1 MTVSIR
7 PASAADVATMAQL
20 VAVKRTFL
28 ESLEPVMWRPS
39 DAAAQLTPA
48 FFTHQVG
55 QPNAIAR
62 VAEAGGAVVGFVIG
76 VLQDAP
82 PVFAPGGKTV
92 LIDDFA
98 ISEGSHADAA
108 ASDLLDAVMNEA
120 RARGAVQV
128 IAVAAARDPRAV
140 RWLEAKKLHV
150 ASQWWTR
157 TLTH

>member
-62 VAEAGGAVVGFVIG
+62 VAEVGGAVVGFVIG

-98 ISEGSHADAA
+98 ISEGSHADTA